1 MRKKFYLENKFVS
14 LPPPEPARYF
24 PRRRTGRAGMDR
36 DRDRDLD
43 RLTALPTELLAA
55 ILAMVPFHG
64 GLMRVCRRFRDVLR
78 EVLPVPGDT
87 IERNLVA
94 AGVLFWRGPARAGP
108 PRMKV
113 EGFRGGLPVARETK
127 EAKARREARIRMKR
141 EQLRRRHGPV
151 CGPNPL
157 LGTSLLHE
165 AATPQD
171 TVAGDRG
178 NYEVAT
184 NTMVGSGRDTVSVF
198 RGLDPGTMVVQ
209 TLRMNSAASAT
220 RDAGAAGA
228 GVAWCTDKCRE
239 LADRARDMPGL
250 SAAARAEAVALYER
264 TREFIEEVSQL
275 PGRQRD
281 KKFVVFRMGVTG
293 MPRRPQFQ
301 FNLVV
306 PVYDYRQQ
314 FWQWSYSAERA
325 FREAGPAGIPGM
337 PSRTQELDIVRD
349 PATGRVASVACTTCI
364 DLSSDS
370 IPHTLWRLRRGG
382 AQQVDFPRARR
393 TEFRLYMRNTVVATP
408 ENREQLEAEVSG
420 LEREQKRYR
429 KRAGCRV

>member
-1 MRKKFYLENKFVS
+1 M
-14 LPPPEPARYF
+14 
-24 PRRRTGRAGMDR
+24 

-43 RLTALPTELLAA
+43 RDPLTALPTELLQA

-64 GLMRVCRRFRDVLR
+64 GLPRVCRRFRDVLR
-78 EVLPVPGDT
+78 GMAVPGDT

-108 PRMKV
+108 PGMV
-113 EGFRGGLPVARETK
+113 AEGFRGGLPVARETK

-141 EQLRRRHGPV
+141 EQLRRRHGPMLR
-151 CGPNPL
+151 GPNPL

-184 NTMVGSGRDTVSVF
+184 NTMVGSGRDTDSVF
-198 RGLDPGTMVVQ
+198 RGLDIGTMVVQ
-209 TLRMNSAASAT
+209 TLRMNPVHGAT
-220 RDAGAAGA
+220 RDALAAGA
-228 GVAWCTDKCRE
+228 APPGTVWCTDKCRE
-239 LADRARDMPGL
+239 LADCARDGPGF
-250 SAAARAEAVALYER
+250 SAASRAEAVALYER
-264 TREFIEEVSQL
+264 TREFIEAVSQL

-281 KKFVVFRMGVTG
+281 KKFVVFRLGITG

-306 PVYDYRQQ
+306 PVYDYLQQ
-314 FWQWSYSAERA
+314 FWKWSYSAERA
-325 FREAGPAGIPGM
+325 FRAERALGVAEPTGIPGM
-337 PSRTQELDIVRD
+337 PSRTQEVEIVRD
-349 PATGRVASVACTTCI
+349 PATGRVASVACTTCLE
-364 DLSSDS
+364 LSSDS

-393 TEFRLYMRNTVVATP
+393 VEFRLYMRNAVVATP
-408 ENREQLEAEVSG
+408 ENRAQLEAEVSG
-420 LEREQKRYR
+420 L
-429 KRAGCRV
+429 

>member
-1 MRKKFYLENKFVS
+1 MDL
-14 LPPPEPARYF
+14 
-24 PRRRTGRAGMDR
+24 DR
-36 DRDRDLD
+36 DRTLD
-43 RLTALPTELLAA
+43 PLTALPTELLAA

-78 EVLPVPGDT
+78 KVLPVPGDT

-108 PRMKV
+108 PGMV
-113 EGFRGGLPVARETK
+113 AEGFRGGLPVSRETK

-141 EQLRRRHGPV
+141 EQLRRRHGPMLR
-151 CGPNPL
+151 GPNPL

-198 RGLDPGTMVVQ
+198 RGLDIGTMVVQ
-209 TLRMNSAASAT
+209 TLRMNPAHGAT

-239 LADRARDMPGL
+239 LADRARGGPGL

-264 TREFIEEVSQL
+264 TREFIEAVSQL

-281 KKFVVFRMGVTG
+281 KKFVVFRVGIAG

-314 FWQWSYSAERA
+314 FWQWSYSAEQA
-325 FREAGPAGIPGM
+325 FRAERALGVAEPTGIPGM
-337 PSRTQELDIVRD
+337 PSRTQEVEIVRD
-349 PATGRVASVACTTCI
+349 PATGRVASVACTTCLE
-364 DLSSDS
+364 LSSDS

-382 AQQVDFPRARR
+382 AQPVDFPRARR
-393 TEFRLYMRNTVVATP
+393 TEFRLYMRNTLVATP
-408 ENREQLEAEVSG
+408 ENRAQLEAEVSG
-420 LEREQKRYR
+420 LERARR
-429 KRAGCRV
+429 RDGCRV